1 MEPEKR
7 VGSYV
12 IEEPVGRGGMG
23 VVYRGRHEKLPRV
36 VAIKSINPRGLHDLR
51 RLRHR
56 FEREAYVQAQLDHP
70 GVVKIYDYIVSEQ
83 AYYIVMEFVEGRSLA
98 QVIAE
103 HPGGLTQER
112 ALDLFEQILEAVSY
126 AHTFDYRDE
135 NGATHRG
142 IVHRDLKPPNIMVTD
157 GDRIKV
163 TDFGIVK
170 LVGSEATD
178 TSKIA
183 YGSPRYVSPEQAAGE
198 HLDQRSDIYS
208 LGVILYEMLTGEPP
222 FGGRA
227 GSKDTTMSRTE
238 ILRAH
243 REQQP
248 RPPTQ
253 LNASITQA
261 VERVVLRALEKKP
274 ERRFSSAADFLRAVR
289 KARGR
294 EVAAT
299 AAVTP
304 ELVGTSRAEK
314 STGLLGESTGDLTHD
329 SFHTQPIAPEASLTC
344 GVCGASV
351 EGGESVCRECGHD
364 LTSSPATDKLMRQDA
379 TARQGNG
386 QGLKLF
392 GVSVALLL
400 LLASLV
406 YFVRSFDDAAS
417 KEPVAPSPTPFQAHA
432 LDATPGGQSKPS
444 DVVALASVVKVDSS
458 FDGYNAKPLTDGVT
472 DVREVAAKRYN
483 LGNWVSAERPEPH
496 WIELDFQRAASVT
509 AVYVYWGFDH
519 DRYMPS
525 RRVELQTT
533 DAAGGWRTVS
543 TLEPGD
549 NFDRAAFEFSPFSAE
564 RVRLFQ
570 PAQAGPRN
578 RPFVMWVRE
587 VQAFGTSKVG
597 Y

>member
-1 MEPEKR
+1 METGKK
-7 VGSYV
+7 VGSYR

-36 VAIKSINPRGLHDLR
+36 VAIKSINPRGAHDLR

-83 AYYIVMEFVEGRSLA
+83 AYFIVMEFVEGRSLA
-98 QVIAE
+98 QCIAE
-103 HPGGLTQER
+103 HPGGLGTER
-112 ALDLFEQILEAVSY
+112 ALDHFEQILEAVSY
-126 AHTFDYRDE
+126 AHTFVYRDE
-135 NGATHRG
+135 SGTTHQG
-142 IVHRDLKPPNIMVTD
+142 IIHRDLKPPNIMVTD

-170 LVGSEATD
+170 LVGASATD

-227 GSKDTTMSRTE
+227 GSKGGWQRTE

-243 REQQP
+243 REL
-248 RPPTQ
+248 PPPPPSE
-253 LNASITQA
+253 LNPDVPAA
-261 VERVVLRALEKKP
+261 VERVVLRSLEKKP
-274 ERRFSSAADFLRAVR
+274 ERRFATAGDFLRAVL

-294 EVAAT
+294 ESAPLAAGGPGASQAT
-299 AAVTP
+299 AAK
-304 ELVGTSRAEK
+304 E
-314 STGLLGESTGDLTHD
+314 TGLLGETTGELSGDPY
-329 SFHTQPIAPEASLTC
+329 HTQPLSAEGSGGAEVC
-344 GVCGASV
+344 RVCGAAV
-351 EGGESVCRECGHD
+351 EEGDAVCEACGHD
-364 LTSSPATDKLMRQDA
+364 LAASPATAELARQEA
-379 TARQGNG
+379 TARNRGG
-386 QGLKLF
+386 QGVKLF

-406 YFVRSFDDAAS
+406 YLVSSFDLTGPKEPAAS
-417 KEPVAPSPTPFQAHA
+417 ATPAPEPTPAQPPPPQQPPAGVS
-432 LDATPGGQSKPS
+432 T
-444 DVVALASVVKVDSS
+444 LASAVKVDSS
-458 FDGYNAKPLTDGVT
+458 FDGYNARPLTDGVF
-472 DVREVAAKRYN
+472 DVREIAAKRYN
-483 LGNWVSAERPEPH
+483 QGNWVSAESPEPH
-496 WIELDFQRAASVT
+496 WIELEFKKPKRVT
-509 AVYVYWGFDH
+509 AVYVYWGFDK

-525 RRVELQTT
+525 RRLELHAP
-533 DAAGGWRTVS
+533 DGGGGWQTVA
-543 TLEPGD
+543 TLEPGG
-549 NFDRAAFEFSPFSAE
+549 NFDRAAFEFAPFVAQ

-570 PAQAGPRN
+570 PAQAGPQN

-587 VQAFGTSKVG
+587 VQAFGAAD
-597 Y
+597 